1 MNELNWYWAYTPY
14 LDTPDKQAESAVR
27 AGYDKVIF
35 KSEADSVIAELED
48 KLKAADMRNDKLV
61 SKASDMLTLKDKETF
76 ELDCE
81 LRQQKYKRCLD
92 KAKWCD
98 ERIARYQLQ
107 QAVQGILWQSEIK
120 FYRRLKNKYIEIAKQ
135 FKEPICDSRKS

>member
-1 MNELNWYWAYTPY
+1 MSELKEVYAYQSDEIESLVGKADGNSYY
-14 LDTPDKQAESAVR
+14 L
-27 AGYDKVIF
+27 
-35 KSEADSVIAELED
+35 KSEVDKVIAELENMLQTSD
-48 KLKAADMRNDKLV
+48 KRNDKLV
-61 SKASDMLTLKDKETF
+61 SNASDMLTLKDKEAF

-81 LRQQKYKRCLD
+81 LRHQRYKRCLD

-120 FYRRLKNKYIEIAKQ
+120 FYRRLKDKFIEISKL
-135 FKEPICDSRKS
+135 FEGPICDSRKS